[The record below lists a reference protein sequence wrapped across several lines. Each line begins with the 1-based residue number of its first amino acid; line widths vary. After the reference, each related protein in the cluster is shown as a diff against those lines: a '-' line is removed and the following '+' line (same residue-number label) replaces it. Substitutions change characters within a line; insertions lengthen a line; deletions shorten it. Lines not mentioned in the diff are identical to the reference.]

1 MSSMSPNLYANTPG
15 GGFPTNTNQAGGG
28 FLYNN
33 LVGGGYRNPWGG
45 FNQYGLGQVQPPQP
59 VYGPINP
66 VQQAGDGMVWNVW
79 KVKEFHSQN
88 FPLCTAALCLDGG
101 DL

>member
-1 MSSMSPNLYANTPG
+1 MSPNLYANTPG

-45 FNQYGLGQVQPPQP
+45 FNQYGLGQVQPPLPQP

-66 VQQAGDGMVWNVW
+66 VAVQQAGDGSEDAGTPAR
-79 KVKEFHSQN
+79 KKEKKKRKKKKKGI
-88 FPLCTAALCLDGG
+88 A
-101 DL
+101 

>member
-66 VQQAGDGMVWNVW
+66 VQQAGDGSEDAGTPAR
-79 KVKEFHSQN
+79 KKEKKKRKKKKKKGI
-88 FPLCTAALCLDGG
+88 A
-101 DL
+101 